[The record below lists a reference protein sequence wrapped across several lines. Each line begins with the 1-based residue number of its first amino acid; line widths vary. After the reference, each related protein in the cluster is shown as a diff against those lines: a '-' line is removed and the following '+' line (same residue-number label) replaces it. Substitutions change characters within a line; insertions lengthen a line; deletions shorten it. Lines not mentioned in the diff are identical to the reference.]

1 MIHVTQAAID
11 KLKALLVEH
20 PEEKVVRVTVKDLDD
35 RRLTFG
41 LMLEETAEPDDAIQ
55 VIKGLT
61 MAVEGRSAQ
70 RMDGMT
76 VDYRE
81 PGGFTFLHPSPPA
94 MPDDLILRPSSLN

>member
-1 MIHVTQAAID
+1 MIIVTQTAID
-11 KLKALLVEH
+11 KLKALLAEH
-20 PEEKVVRVTVKDLDD
+20 PEEKVVRITVKDLDD

-41 LMLEETAEPDDAIQ
+41 LTLEEAAQPDDAIQ
-55 VIKGLT
+55 VIEGLT
-61 MAVEGRSAQ
+61 VAVEGQSAQ

-76 VDYRE
+76 VNYRE